1 MGQHKPTMDNRIT
14 WLEPLSPQLTSPA
27 QHPVTGHGILQL
39 HTPLHEAV
47 NRIKDEIDRVAGGN
61 QWDDVKKITN
71 PYEYVFLSL
80 QRRMHRSL
88 AAIQPLSR
96 SYFKMIEL
104 WDLLGLKPEQISKT
118 AHTAEGPGGFLEA
131 IQARTG
137 HTTPMTAMTLRS
149 TDKAIPGWRKSQA
162 FLNRHP
168 TIHITYGADG
178 TGNLYNLQNQLA
190 FASTAGHVD
199 LYTADGGFDFSA
211 DFNGQEN
218 TVHRLLIAEALAGLN
233 TLKPGGTMILK
244 IFDTKNRATLELL
257 WILANCFH
265 RTGLVKLQSSRP
277 ANSERYW
284 IGQSLHKTPPSW
296 VIPFLEQLTATDAPE
311 GWNQLFAD
319 MSPVPPSWLAPIQQL
334 QEIIEAQ
341 QFNKIELT
349 LNLIRTP
356 SRSQVK
362 ELLAENIRASRDW
375 CRRHRIPLNPRY
387 EGLTEEGVVQQNL
400 EEALAPFPALVGQ
413 KSSPTLSPQPQT
425 HCVSSPPP
433 PPRLPAAPAWRSALP
448 PSVLGR
454 APSQTDGAK
463 PPSAPP
469 TPSQSPPASDHV
481 PDSREPH

>member
-1 MGQHKPTMDNRIT
+1 MDNHIH
-14 WLEPLSPQLTSPA
+14 WLEPLSPQLQSPA
-27 QHPVTGHGILQL
+27 QSPITGHGILQL
-39 HTPLHEAV
+39 HTPLHDAV
-47 NRIKDEIDRVAGGN
+47 NRIKDEIDRVAPEN

-80 QRRMHRSL
+80 QRRMHKSL

-104 WDLLGLKPEQISKT
+104 WDLLGLSPETVKAT
-118 AHTAEGPGGFLEA
+118 AHSAEGPGGFLEA

-137 HTTPMTAMTLRS
+137 HMIPMTAMTLRS
-149 TDKAIPGWRKSQA
+149 TDKAVPGWRKSQA

-168 TIHITYGADG
+168 AVNITYGADG
-178 TGNLYNLQNQLA
+178 TGNLYSLANQAA
-190 FASTAGHVD
+190 FAETAGRVD

-218 TVHRLLIAEALAGLN
+218 TVQRLLIAEALAGLN
-233 TLKPGGTMILK
+233 TLKVGGTMILK

-257 WILANCFH
+257 WMLAACFT
-265 RTGLVKLQSSRP
+265 RTGIVKLQSSRP

-284 IGQSLHKTPPSW
+284 IGQGLHPH
-296 VIPFLEQLTATDAPE
+296 IPTWIPRFLEQLTATDAPE
-311 GWNQLFAD
+311 GWDRLFEN
-319 MSPVPPSWLAPIQQL
+319 PPYSEAWLVPIQQI
-334 QEIIEAQ
+334 QETLEAQ

-362 ELLAENIRASRDW
+362 ALLTENIQCSRDW
-375 CRRHRIPLNPRY
+375 CRRHRIPQNPRY
-387 EGLTEEGVVQQNL
+387 EGLTLEAVVAQNL

-413 KSSPTLSPQPQT
+413 RSSRA
-425 HCVSSPPP
+425 SSPPP
-433 PPRLPAAPAWRSALP
+433 PTHCASLRTPLPRPPAAPAWRSALP

-454 APSQTDGAK
+454 SPSQTGAGK
-463 PPSAPP
+463 PPSVPP
-469 TPSQSPPASDHV
+469 TPSQSPPATNHV
-481 PDSREPH
+481 PDSRGSH